1 MIYSTMLAETPRYE
15 LVSLSLPRSRGLEY
29 NNLTVSGFD
38 LPYQVYGELSIAFRD
53 IRYLTFAVTAQ
64 GQSYTAMDL
73 MTFNGIRT
81 AVEYHLLSLKQQTH
95 GTETTELGC
104 QLEICRL
111 AALIYV
117 QLALHLFLPAYAVMR
132 SLKRQIISSLKERE
146 KYSINERKASRPSL
160 LLWAL
165 FMGGILSLDER
176 EEKWFAQR
184 IAQHIRTT
192 DIKTW
197 AQMQRWLRE
206 VCWLDRL
213 YTSTC
218 KSLWQRV
225 EGAIAERRPSEDH
238 SY

>member
-1 MIYSTMLAETPRYE
+1 MLAEKPRYE
-15 LVSLSLPRSRGLEY
+15 VASFSLPRSGALEY
-29 NNLTVSGFD
+29 NNLIFSGFD
-38 LPYQVYGELSIAFRD
+38 LPYQVYGGLSIAFRD

-73 MTFNGIRT
+73 TTFNRIRT
-81 AVEYHLLSLKQQTH
+81 AVEYHLLSLKQQTR
-95 GTETTELGC
+95 GTETTELDC

-132 SLKRQIISSLKERE
+132 SLKRQIISSLKEKE
-146 KYSINERKASRPSL
+146 KHRIGEGMASRPSL

-184 IAQHIRTT
+184 ITQQIRTT
-192 DIKTW
+192 GITTW
-197 AQMQRWLRE
+197 AQMQSWLRE

-213 YTSTC
+213 HTSTC

-225 EGAIAERRPSEDH
+225 EDAIAERQRTEAC